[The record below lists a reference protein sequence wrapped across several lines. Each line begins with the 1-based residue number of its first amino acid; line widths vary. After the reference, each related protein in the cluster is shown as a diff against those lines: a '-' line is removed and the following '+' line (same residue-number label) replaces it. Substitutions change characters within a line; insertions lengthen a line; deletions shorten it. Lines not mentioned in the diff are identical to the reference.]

1 MAATSGEPRGS
12 LNSTPGPR
20 ADADRALQLAQLNPG
35 EADTLGKD
43 VFDRAMRAGD
53 QEAAAI
59 AARALGLAARERHD
73 FAQSVAWFR
82 RAARVADR
90 NGLSVL
96 AGHAR
101 LSLAGTL
108 ALRGQW
114 TQALKET
121 DLAAQVLTGVELA
134 RLETQRAMILRAH
147 GRLEEAIEGFG
158 RALPVL
164 RRHRDRLWEARLCGH
179 RGLAKH
185 YLGDVAGAEAD
196 LRRADELFQAL
207 GQHRVAAITR
217 QNLGMV
223 VGLRGDIPA
232 ALAFFEEADRYL
244 AERGEVDAM
253 SLSDRCVVLTAARL
267 VVDARRSAELA
278 VETLATEGRL
288 AYLAV
293 AQLQLAGVALLAG
306 DHTEAEAIAGE
317 AREAFTR
324 QRRPTWSALAR
335 LLGVRAAWERGERSA
350 SLLVSARRAAD
361 ALDRGGFTIAA
372 LDARIL
378 VAQLAISQ
386 GRMTVARRQL
396 RLASAAKRVPLVQ
409 VRTRAWYADALVRLQ
424 AGDRRGAWA
433 ALRAGMD
440 LVDRYRATL
449 GATELRA
456 HASGHAEDLA
466 RLGLRMAVQTGRA
479 ASVLTWAERF
489 RAGTLQLR
497 PVRPPD
503 DARLAGALAELRAV
517 VVQVENATLAGR
529 PTRPLE
535 SRQADLE
542 EVVKEQTRHATGFLA
557 ASLYHPPSVSDLSS
571 ALGPRALVELVESEG
586 ELHAVVVAGGR
597 ARFRHL
603 APLKVI
609 EAEMES
615 LGFCLRRLL
624 HGRGGASRAAASDAA
639 TYAAQRLD
647 ELLLA
652 PVASD
657 IGERPLVLVPTGP
670 LHAVPWPWLPSCAA
684 RPMTVA
690 PSAAAWHRAS
700 IARHTQSRHGGVAL
714 VAGPGLVHAG
724 REVADLARRFYP
736 DAVRLTGRRASA
748 KAVCGAFGRARLA
761 HVAAHG
767 RFRPDNPLF
776 SSLELVD
783 GPLTVYDLEALPQ
796 TPATM
801 VLSAC
806 DSGVSA
812 VELGD
817 ELMGLT
823 AALVALTTR
832 AVIASVFPVP
842 DDATRRFMVRFH
854 RALNRGVA
862 PALALAEARAPART
876 KNVPGEETEAEQRDR
891 ITASAFVCFGAGV

>member
-1 MAATSGEPRGS
+1 MGRTASST
-12 LNSTPGPR
+12 STPSPR
-20 ADADRALQLAQLNPG
+20 ADAERALHLAQDDPTQA
-35 EADTLGKD
+35 EALGKD
-43 VFDRAMRAGD
+43 AFDRAVRSGDHRAV
-53 QEAAAI
+53 AI
-59 AARALGLAARERHD
+59 AARAVGLAAREHHD
-73 FAQSVAWFR
+73 LAQSMTWLR
-82 RAARVADR
+82 RAIRVADR
-90 NGLSVL
+90 NGFSVL
-96 AGHAR
+96 GGHAR

-114 TQALKET
+114 TRALKET
-121 DLAAQVLTGVELA
+121 DLAGQALTGIELA
-134 RLETQRAMILRAH
+134 RLQTQRSMILRAH

-158 RALPVL
+158 VALPVL

-179 RGLAKH
+179 RGLAK
-185 YLGDVAGAEAD
+185 YSLGDVAGAEAD
-196 LRRADELFQAL
+196 LRRADGLFKAL

-223 VGLRGDIPA
+223 VGVRGDIPA
-232 ALAFFEEADRYL
+232 ALALFADADRYL
-244 AERGEVDAM
+244 AELGEVDAM
-253 SLSDRCVVLTAARL
+253 SLNDRCVVLTAARL
-267 VVDARRSAELA
+267 VPDARRGAELA
-278 VETLATEGRL
+278 VETLAREGRL

-293 AQLQLAGVALLAG
+293 AQLQLAEVALLAG
-306 DHTEAEAIAGE
+306 DHAEAEAIADE

-335 LLGVRAAWERGERSA
+335 LIAVRAAWERGERSA
-350 SLLVSARRAAD
+350 SLLDSARRAAE
-361 ALDRGGFTIAA
+361 ALDRGGFTIAV

-378 VAQLAISQ
+378 VAQLASSQ

-396 RLASAAKRVPLVQ
+396 TLASAAKRAPLVQ

-424 AGDRRGAWA
+424 EGDRRGAWA
-433 ALRAGMD
+433 ALRAGMN

-466 RLGLRMAVQTGRA
+466 RLGLRMAIETGRA
-479 ASVLTWAERF
+479 ASVLNWAERF

-503 DARLAGALAELRAV
+503 DARLAAALAELRAV

-535 SRQADLE
+535 SRQAELE
-542 EVVKEQTRHATGFLA
+542 NVVKERARHATGFLA
-557 ASLYHPPSVSDLSS
+557 ASLYHPPSVSELSS
-571 ALGPRALVELVESEG
+571 ALGPRALLELVESDG

-609 EAEMES
+609 ESEMES
-615 LGFCLRRLL
+615 LGFSLRRLL
-624 HGRGGASRAAASDAA
+624 YGRGGASRAAASGAA
-639 TYAAQRLD
+639 KYAAQRLD

-657 IGERPLVLVPTGP
+657 VAERPLVLVPTGP
-670 LHAVPWPWLPSCAA
+670 LHAVPWPWLPSCAG

-690 PSAAAWHRAS
+690 PSAAVWYRTS
-700 IARHTQSRHGGVAL
+700 TARHSEARHDGVAL
-714 VAGPGLVHAG
+714 IAGPGLSHAG
-724 REVADLARRFYP
+724 REVADLARHFYP
-736 DAVRLTGRRASA
+736 GAVRLTGRNASTT
-748 KAVCGAFGRARLA
+748 AVCGALGQARLA

-776 SSLELVD
+776 SSLQLVD
-783 GPLTVYDLEALPQ
+783 GPLTVYDLEALRQ

-806 DSGVSA
+806 ESGVSA

-817 ELMGLT
+817 ELMGFT
-823 AALVALTTR
+823 AALVALNTR

-854 RALNRGVA
+854 RALNGGVA
-862 PALALAEARAPART
+862 PAVALAEAQARAWT
-876 KNVPGEETEAEQRDR
+876 KRVSGQESDAAQRDR
-891 ITASAFVCFGAGV
+891 ITAAAFVCFGAGV

>member
-1 MAATSGEPRGS
+1 MVNRVASST
-12 LNSTPGPR
+12 STPGPR
-20 ADADRALQLAQLNPG
+20 AGAERALQLAQLDPG
-35 EADTLGKD
+35 QAEALGKD
-43 VFDRAMRAGD
+43 AFDRAMAAGD
-53 QEAAAI
+53 HETAAI
-59 AARALGLAARERHD
+59 AARALGLAAREHHD
-73 FAQSVAWFR
+73 LAQSVAWFR

-108 ALRGQW
+108 ALRGEW
-114 TQALKET
+114 SRALKET

-179 RGLAKH
+179 RGLAKY
-185 YLGDVAGAEAD
+185 YLGDVAGAEGD
-196 LRRADELFQAL
+196 LRRADELFRAL

-232 ALAFFEEADRYL
+232 ALTLFEEADRYL
-244 AERGEVDAM
+244 AELGEVDAM

-278 VETLATEGRL
+278 VETLAREGRL

-306 DHTEAEAIAGE
+306 NHAEAEAVAEE

-335 LLGVRAAWERGERSA
+335 QLGVRAAWERGERSI
-350 SLLVSARRAAD
+350 SLLDSARRAAE

-378 VAQLAISQ
+378 VAQLAISL
-386 GRMTVARRQL
+386 GRMTMARRQL
-396 RLASAAKRVPLVQ
+396 TLASAAKRVPLVQ
-409 VRTRAWYADALVRLQ
+409 VRTRAWYADALLRLHR
-424 AGDRRGAWA
+424 GDRRGAWT

-466 RLGLRMAVQTGRA
+466 RLGVRLAVDSRRA
-479 ASVLTWAERF
+479 ASVLHWAERF

-503 DARLAGALAELRAV
+503 DARLAAALAELRGI
-517 VVQVENATLAGR
+517 VVQVETATLVGR
-529 PTRPLE
+529 PTGRLLA
-535 SRQADLE
+535 RQAELE
-542 EVVKEQTRHATGFLA
+542 EAVKERTRHATGFLA
-557 ASLYHPPSVSDLSS
+557 ASLYRPPNVSELSS
-571 ALGPRALVELVESEG
+571 VLGDRALVELVECEG
-586 ELHAVVVAGGR
+586 ELHAVVVADGR

-609 EAEMES
+609 ETEMES
-615 LGFCLRRLL
+615 LRFSLRRLVL
-624 HGRGGASRAAASDAA
+624 YRRGAASRAAASAA
-639 TYAAQRLD
+639 ANHAAQRLD

-657 IGERPLVLVPTGP
+657 VGERPLVIVPTGP
-670 LHAVPWPWLPSCAA
+670 LHALPWPWLPSCAA
-684 RPMTVA
+684 RPISVT
-690 PSAAAWHRAS
+690 PSAAVWHRTAT
-700 IARHTQSRHGGVAL
+700 ARDTHTRDTGVAL
-714 VAGPGLVHAG
+714 VAGPGLPHAG

-736 DAVRLTGRRASA
+736 GAVRLTGRNATA
-748 KAVCGAFGRARLA
+748 KAVCGALGDARLA

-776 SSLELVD
+776 SSLQLVD

-806 DSGVSA
+806 ESGVSA

-817 ELMGLT
+817 ELMGFT
-823 AALVALTTR
+823 AALVALNTR
-832 AVIASVFPVP
+832 AVIASVLPVP

-854 RALNRGVA
+854 RALERGLA
-862 PALALAEARAPART
+862 PSVALAEAQAPAGT
-876 KNVPGEETEAEQRDR
+876 QGVSGEESEAGQLDR
-891 ITASAFVCFGAGV
+891 ITAAAFVCFSAGV